1 MKCFQPN
8 KVPIKEPL
16 KDSVSPLG
24 AFYSFHTIEPY
35 QSYRTNLYNKEK
47 LRS

>member
-24 AFYSFHTIEPY
+24 AISFSMDVQY
-35 QSYRTNLYNKEK
+35 
-47 LRS
+47 